1 MSERLKVL
9 FLPLPDLFERWG
21 NDLVS
26 AVTKNHDLRIAD
38 YDQPLAPQFEDIDA
52 VIDHGGSVG
61 TREMVDLAAAGKVR
75 HWQVLGTG
83 FDHFDLEYWKAKGM
97 PVSNC
102 PGAFSAVALAD
113 CAMMF
118 ILMLARRYQ
127 ESKEILAGGELYRPI
142 GAEMEGWKLGILGL
156 GASGIELAKR
166 APGFGMKTL
175 AIDIRDIGPDEVS
188 ELGLEFAGKP
198 ADMDDVIAQSDVV
211 SLHLHLN
218 QETRHIIDSRRLKLM
233 KSTAFLVNVSRGE
246 LVDEAALETALV
258 EGWIGG
264 AGIDVYSQE
273 PPDLSSAIFRL
284 PNAVTT
290 PHIAGVTDGT
300 SRKRAGC
307 AAENLDRLAA
317 GLEPLYR
324 IDQ

>member
-1 MSERLKVL
+1 MSQRLKVL

-21 NDLVS
+21 NDVVA
-26 AVTKNHDLRIAD
+26 AVTKKHDLRIAD

-75 HWQVLGTG
+75 HWQILGTG

-118 ILMLARRYQ
+118 ILMLARKYH
-127 ESKEILAGGELYRPI
+127 ESKEILNAGELYRPL

-166 APGFGMKTL
+166 ATGFGMKPL
-175 AIDIRDIGPDEVS
+175 AIDIRDIGADEVS

-198 ADMDDVIAQSDVV
+198 SDMDHVIAQSDVV

-218 QETRHIIDSRRLKLM
+218 QETRHIIDRRRLKMM
-233 KSTAFLVNVSRGE
+233 KSSAYLINVSRGE
-246 LVDEAALETALV
+246 LVDEAALDQALV

-264 AGIDVYSQE
+264 AGIDVFSQE
-273 PPDLSSAIFRL
+273 PPDLSSPIFRL

-300 SRKRAGC
+300 SRKRAAC
-307 AAENLDRLAA
+307 AAENLDRIAA